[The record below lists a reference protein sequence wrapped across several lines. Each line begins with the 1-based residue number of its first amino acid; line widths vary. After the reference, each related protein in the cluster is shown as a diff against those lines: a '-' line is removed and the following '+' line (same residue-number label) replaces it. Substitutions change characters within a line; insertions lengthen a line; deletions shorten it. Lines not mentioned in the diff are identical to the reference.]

1 MSRVINVRAG
11 SPASEVRTEDIRGGF
26 VTPLSGSQQRLI
38 HTLLRKTK
46 QYEEH
51 VWAEHFDEPF
61 NPHWDTLSM
70 VAASQIIGYL
80 KKIEMA
86 DAFMRKMQ
94 RSEREQIAFE
104 MGEI

>member
-1 MSRVINVRAG
+1 MNKVLNVRND
-11 SPASEVRTEDIRGGF
+11 SPAASVRTEDIRGGL

-51 VWAEHFDEPF
+51 VWAEHFDAPF

-70 VAASQIIGYL
+70 YAASQIIGYL
-80 KKIEMA
+80 KRIEMA
-86 DAFMRKMQ
+86 DAFVRKMQ
-94 RSEREQIAFE
+94 RSEKDQIAFE